1 MEMSAEQRIAR
12 QIVGNSQLIYLLAD
26 PNFLKGK
33 ELIVRSAQILQ
44 RFWRRCFRQYVRITA
59 ALLRPLSDHS
69 KKLGLHLGYPLLIS
83 VQTELEEDALVRR
96 CNRKHWDRDSRAPR
110 KYYFT
115 VKIFE
120 TGLYHKLFQGNLES
134 FFWET
139 PSDEI
144 RLVNCI
150 RDDVYGSDDIVSD
163 YLSLPTTLTDLSRES
178 ELLLDEF
185 NGWLVDN
192 EHDIQRY
199 KVETMIPFHFNPVI
213 DTLIISFLL
222 PKIA

>member
-1 MEMSAEQRIAR
+1 MVE
-12 QIVGNSQLIYLLAD
+12 
-26 PNFLKGK
+26 
-33 ELIVRSAQILQ
+33 
-44 RFWRRCFRQYVRITA
+44 
-59 ALLRPLSDHS
+59 
-69 KKLGLHLGYPLLIS
+69 
-83 VQTELEEDALVRR
+83 
-96 CNRKHWDRDSRAPR
+96 
-110 KYYFT
+110 
-115 VKIFE
+115 IFE
-120 TGLYHKLFQGNLES
+120 TGPYHELFQVNLES

-150 RDDVYGSDDIVSD
+150 RDDVSD

-178 ELLLDEF
+178 ELLLDVF

>member
-1 MEMSAEQRIAR
+1 MEISAKQQSAR
-12 QIVGNSQLIYLLAD
+12 QLVI
-26 PNFLKGK
+26 
-33 ELIVRSAQILQ
+33 RSAQILQ
-44 RFWRRCFRQYVRITA
+44 RFWRRCFRNHVRITS
-59 ALLRPLSDHS
+59 ALLRPFSENS
-69 KKLGLHLGYPLLIS
+69 KKLGLHLGHSLLIS
-83 VQTELEEDALVRR
+83 AQTKLEKDASVRR
-96 CNRKHWDRDSRAPR
+96 CNRKYWDRDSKAPR
-110 KYYFT
+110 KYYFM
-115 VKIFE
+115 VEIFD
-120 TGLYHKLFQGNLES
+120 TGPYHELFQRNLES
-134 FFWET
+134 FLWET

-163 YLSLPTTLTDLSRES
+163 YLSLPTTLTDLS
-178 ELLLDEF
+178 LF